1 MKSRFARLSRALQG
15 RQEGNLPRPTWQRTR
30 QPGRLD
36 SDHPRSPQGEPTN
49 RPECVIQAR
58 RPLGLATQRKHRA
71 APPPS
76 RAAPHSV
83 ANAPPLIPPPLR
95 HCARKALLVPHWL
108 IGLAAPQAAYRSGS
122 LIVRLRRQPPPGCSQ
137 TTLPTGRPLSAR
149 RSALRNGPRYQRCAP
164 CHAPRS
170 AVPPLVAAPPTPVR
184 ARPAPGSALWL
195 YHVVPTF
202 LTRG

>member
-1 MKSRFARLSRALQG
+1 MKNRFARLSRALQG
-15 RQEGNLPRPTWQRTR
+15 RQGVNPPRPTWQRTR

-58 RPLGLATQRKHRA
+58 RPLGLAAQRKHRVTPPTLPRGSALRSQA
-71 APPPS
+71 APP
-76 RAAPHSV
+76 
-83 ANAPPLIPPPLR
+83 IPPPLR
-95 HCARKALLVPHWL
+95 HGARKALLVPRRL